1 MIDHDNE
8 LFAHAALACAEW
20 IRIAVVDALVLKLF
34 FPFFFEL
41 LAVFHLIP
49 FQTGSVDIRSVG
61 NAFEMDDLGFWLV
74 NDAVARFPHLKGQ
87 IRIFAVRRG
96 KPLVETTDLLPECGG

>member
-1 MIDHDNE
+1 MIDHDND

-49 FQTGSVDIRSVG
+49 FQTGSVDNVPVPE
-61 NAFEMDDLGFWLV
+61 NVPE
-74 NDAVARFPHLKGQ
+74 KG
-87 IRIFAVRRG
+87 V
-96 KPLVETTDLLPECGG
+96 CC